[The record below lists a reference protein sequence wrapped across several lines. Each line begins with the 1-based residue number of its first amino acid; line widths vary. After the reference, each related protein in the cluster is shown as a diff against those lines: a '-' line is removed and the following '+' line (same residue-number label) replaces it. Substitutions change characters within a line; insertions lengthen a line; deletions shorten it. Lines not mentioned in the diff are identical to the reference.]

1 MSDGASESLLP
12 TDSLLPSACAV
23 TAAEFDFQNKIERTC
38 TFEEA
43 CAAMQAGR
51 FAWIDIDVRDQAEAH
66 RLFDALGVIDPQ
78 TIESALKNEPSTQH
92 ARFDDYIHIVVSGCR
107 QRGGKFDLERV
118 DAIVAE
124 RFFLTIHK
132 GPVKF
137 LNAVRRDYRSDFLR
151 FARSPSF
158 LVYELWDHLIDN
170 YLSVQKVMEER
181 VEQLQHELSTGVV
194 DDQVFARISE
204 LGADL
209 LHFRKVLLPARTV
222 LTDLS
227 SRRSLFI
234 SEATQPFLANMVGT
248 LEHVLQDLLVDRDI
262 LSESLNLYMSVVSHR
277 TNKVMNRLTVV
288 SVVFLPLTFLCGVYG
303 MNFDVLPELH
313 WQRGYLYFWLV
324 VVVIAAGLIALMR
337 RARLL

>member
-1 MSDGASESLLP
+1 MSDGSAEAP
-12 TDSLLPSACAV
+12 TPCAV
-23 TAAEFDFQNKIERTC
+23 TVAEFDFQAKLEKTS
-38 TFEEA
+38 TFEQA
-43 CAAMQAGR
+43 CAAMDAGR
-51 FAWIDIDVRDQAEAH
+51 FAWIDIDATDHEEAR
-66 RLFDALGVIDPQ
+66 RLFKALHVIDEA
-78 TIESALKNEPSTQH
+78 TVESALKNEPSTQH
-92 ARFDDYIHIVVSGCR
+92 ARFDDYIHLVVSGCR

-118 DAIVAE
+118 DVIIAE
-124 RFFLTIHK
+124 RFFLTVHK
-132 GPVKF
+132 GPVAF
-137 LNAVRRDYRSDFLR
+137 LSAVRRDYRSDFLR

-158 LVYELWDHLIDN
+158 LVYELWDHMIEN

-181 VEQLQHELSTGVV
+181 VEHLQHELSSGSV
-194 DDQVFARISE
+194 DDSVFARISE

-209 LHFRKVLLPARTV
+209 LHFRKVLLPARSV
-222 LTDLS
+222 LADLS

-277 TNKVMNRLTVV
+277 TNEVMKRLTVV

-313 WQRGYLYFWLV
+313 WRLGYLFFWL
-324 VVVIAAGLIALMR
+324 AALGIVGLLLYLMR
-337 RARLL
+337 RSRIL

>member
-1 MSDGASESLLP
+1 LIES
-12 TDSLLPSACAV
+12 
-23 TAAEFDFQNKIERTC
+23 
-38 TFEEA
+38 
-43 CAAMQAGR
+43 
-51 FAWIDIDVRDQAEAH
+51 
-66 RLFDALGVIDPQ
+66 LGVIDQ
-78 TIESALKNEPSTQH
+78 ATIDSALKNEPSTQH
-92 ARFDDYIHIVVSGCR
+92 ARFDDYIHLVVSGCR

-118 DAIVAE
+118 DVVIAE
-124 RFFLTIHK
+124 KFFLTVHK
-132 GPVKF
+132 GPVAF
-137 LNAVRRDYRSDFLR
+137 LSAVRRDYRSDFLR

-158 LVYELWDHLIDN
+158 LVYELWDHLIEN

-181 VEQLQHELSTGVV
+181 VEHLQHELSSGVV
-194 DDQVFARISE
+194 DDAVFARISE

-209 LHFRKVLLPARTV
+209 LHFRKVLLPARSV

-234 SEATQPFLANMVGT
+234 SEATQPFLSNMVGT

-313 WQRGYLYFWLV
+313 WSRGYLYFWLV
-324 VVVIAAGLIALMR
+324 VLVIALGLIGLMR
-337 RARLL
+337 RAKLL